1 MLRGHTLCFL
11 QSFHLSIIP
20 LALAIENATEVCY
33 MFGGLISWFND
44 FYTLSILVVGNA
56 TEVYYMSGGHIFVS
70 SPLVLAVE
78 NATWPCCTP
87 AGITS
92 EIFAICRNL

>member
-20 LALAIENATEVCY
+20 LVLAIENATEVCY

-44 FYTLSILVVGNA
+44 FYTLSILAIGNA
-56 TEVYYMSGGHIFVS
+56 T
-70 SPLVLAVE
+70 
-78 NATWPCCTP
+78 
-87 AGITS
+87 
-92 EIFAICRNL
+92 